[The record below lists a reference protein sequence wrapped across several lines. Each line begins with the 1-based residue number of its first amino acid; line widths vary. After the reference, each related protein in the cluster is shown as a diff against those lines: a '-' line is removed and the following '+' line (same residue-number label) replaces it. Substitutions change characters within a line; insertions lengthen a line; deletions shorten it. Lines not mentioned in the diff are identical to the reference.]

1 MERTSGGRFGT
12 FSSWGEH
19 ELLFEELSVSA
30 CRDKLKNATVG
41 RLGVS
46 IDALPVVLPVNFA
59 VDGNS
64 IVIRADPGTKL
75 SAAMNEAVV
84 AFEVDDFDSEARRG
98 WSVLVQGI
106 ARQITTQSRLDRA
119 RALSLASGGGG
130 NGSGDAYIEVQ
141 MEIVTGRY
149 SEPVHSSN
157 AASEV

>member
-1 MERTSGGRFGT
+1 VRVSRGER
-12 FSSWGEH
+12 

-46 IDALPVVLPVNFA
+46 IDALPVVLPVKYA

-84 AFEVDDFDSEARRG
+84 AFEVDDFDPGARRG
-98 WSVLVQGI
+98 WSVLVQGT
-106 ARQITTQSRLDRA
+106 ARQITAESRLDRA
-119 RALSLASGGGG
+119 RALSLATGD
-130 NGSGDAYIEVQ
+130 NGPGDAYIEVQ

-149 SEPVHSSN
+149 LESVHSSN
-157 AASEV
+157 AASEA

>member
-1 MERTSGGRFGT
+1 
-12 FSSWGEH
+12 
-19 ELLFEELSVSA
+19 VSA

-46 IDALPVVLPVNFA
+46 IDALPVVMPVNFA

-84 AFEVDDFDSEARRG
+84 AFEVDEYDPDARRG

-106 ARQITTQSRLDRA
+106 ARQITAQSRLDRA
-119 RALSLASGGGG
+119 RSLSLTSGTGS
-130 NGSGDAYIEVQ
+130 GSGDAYIEVQ

-149 SEPVHSSN
+149 LEPAHSSN